1 MEPSTNR
8 LASNSHMNNRTSL
21 QSFIALSFLLLTL
34 GACSTSSQLGRAWES
49 AGGAAVPA
57 SAIYTGA
64 GERHCDQQSATFL
77 GLGRASE
84 IEGIDPGHYGEY
96 VRDPEGL
103 FTGEV
108 MGSYLIGIG
117 VPPGAANTGYSNG
130 KADLWVD
137 PADDSAL
144 FVEVDGQF
152 ERWPRFNVAM
162 GCD

>member
-1 MEPSTNR
+1 MHLTT
-8 LASNSHMNNRTSL
+8 LQRTVTYAI
-21 QSFIALSFLLLTL
+21 IALLF
-34 GACSTSSQLGRAWES
+34 GACSTSSQLGRSWES
-49 AGGAAVPA
+49 ADGEAVPA

-84 IEGIDPGHYGEY
+84 IEGIDPDHYAEY

-103 FTGEV
+103 FTAEV
-108 MGSYLIGIG
+108 IGSYQST
-117 VPPGAANTGYSNG
+117 VDQPVGAADTGYTNG
-130 KADLWVD
+130 KAKLWID
-137 PADDSAL
+137 PDDTSAI
-144 FVEVDGQF
+144 FMEVDDHF

>member
-1 MEPSTNR
+1 
-8 LASNSHMNNRTSL
+8 MNNRTSL

-49 AGGAAVPA
+49 ADGTAAPA

-84 IEGIDPGHYGEY
+84 VEGIDSDHYAEY

-103 FTGEV
+103 FTAEV
-108 MGSYLIGIG
+108 VGSYLPA
-117 VPPGAANTGYSNG
+117 VDQPVGATDTGFTNG
-130 KADLWVD
+130 KATLWID
-137 PADDSAL
+137 PADTSAV
-144 FVEVDGQF
+144 FMNVDDHF

>member
-1 MEPSTNR
+1 MKS
-8 LASNSHMNNRTSL
+8 RTSL
-21 QSFIALSFLLLTL
+21 QRMIAMSLFLLTL
-34 GACSTSSQLGRAWES
+34 GACSTSARLGRSWES
-49 AGGAAVPA
+49 AGGEAVPA

-84 IEGIDPGHYGEY
+84 IEGIDSDHYAEY

-103 FTGEV
+103 FTAEV
-108 MGSYLIGIG
+108 IGSYLST
-117 VPPGAANTGYSNG
+117 VDQPVGASDTGFTNG
-130 KADLWVD
+130 KATLWID
-137 PADDSAL
+137 PADTSAI
-144 FVEVDGQF
+144 FMKVDDHF